1 MITREGFYA
10 AFESLKRHVEL
21 LRSVEDFLHTDLGSS
36 PVGEMVDEA
45 YNIFCHLVFGKDEID
60 ESIFDAVHNDELYF
74 NFVDDI
80 NNIDEG
86 PVRTCKLPYDKYYE
100 FFVERRLEDDWFV

>member
-45 YNIFCHLVFGKDEID
+45 MDYLLHLYP
-60 ESIFDAVHNDELYF
+60 SIAKFQLQRWLVGQSARE
-74 NFVDDI
+74 
-80 NNIDEG
+80 
-86 PVRTCKLPYDKYYE
+86 
-100 FFVERRLEDDWFV
+100 